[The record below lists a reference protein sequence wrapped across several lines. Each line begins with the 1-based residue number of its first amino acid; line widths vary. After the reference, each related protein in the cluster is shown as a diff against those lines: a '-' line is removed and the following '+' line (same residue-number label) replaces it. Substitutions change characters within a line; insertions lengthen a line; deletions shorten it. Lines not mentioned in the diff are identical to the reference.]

1 MTTYFPDQ
9 GCYRCI
15 HPNPPNPS
23 TVTNCSEGGVIGAV
37 CGVIGS
43 IQATETL
50 KILANNNPEERN
62 YSLKGKMILYDGLRG
77 DMRTIRL
84 RGKQTGCKLCGT
96 KEITKLIGKAF
107 LRDSDKHQYN
117 WYRNGSNMD
126 QDSVPCK
133 VCTLLRIH
141 LAKGR
146 RDSMFPTFRMG
157 PAASGRRLCEI
168 DRVLFRVTKSRVLY
182 RYHTVW
188 LPDSYGVQKT
198 WNLS

>member
-1 MTTYFPDQ
+1 MLSFTHSLGLWSCAKVRTLQAFISMRRQLSNNFRWDGQVTVYFPDQ

-23 TVTNCSEGGVIGAV
+23 AVTNCSEGGVIGAV

-50 KILANNNPEERN
+50 KILANTSPEDRN

-96 KEITKLIGKAF
+96 REITKLIGKALLCHIHHSTRIKCHLKTSSS
-107 LRDSDKHQYN
+107 LR
-117 WYRNGSNMD
+117 
-126 QDSVPCK
+126 
-133 VCTLLRIH
+133 L
-141 LAKGR
+141 
-146 RDSMFPTFRMG
+146 
-157 PAASGRRLCEI
+157 
-168 DRVLFRVTKSRVLY
+168 
-182 RYHTVW
+182 
-188 LPDSYGVQKT
+188 
-198 WNLS
+198 

>member
-96 KEITKLIGKAF
+96 KEITKLIGRAF
-107 LRDSDKHQYN
+107 LRDSDLHQYN
-117 WYRNGSNMD
+117 CYRNGSNLD
-126 QDSVPCK
+126 QGSVPCK
-133 VCTLLRIH
+133 VCTWLRIH
-141 LAKGR
+141 FAIGR
-146 RDSMFPTFRMG
+146 RDSIFRHFVWARQ
-157 PAASGRRLCEI
+157 PADADCVKSIECYSELLNHVYSIDITQSGCRTY
-168 DRVLFRVTKSRVLY
+168 TKCRKHGIS
-182 RYHTVW
+182 
-188 LPDSYGVQKT
+188 
-198 WNLS
+198 

>member
-43 IQATETL
+43 IQATEAL
-50 KILANNNPEERN
+50 KILANKNSEERN

-96 KEITKLIGKAF
+96 KEITKLIGKAL
-107 LRDSDKHQYN
+107 LRDYSELSANH
-117 WYRNGSNMD
+117 
-126 QDSVPCK
+126 CK
-133 VCTLLRIH
+133 NV
-141 LAKGR
+141 
-146 RDSMFPTFRMG
+146 
-157 PAASGRRLCEI
+157 
-168 DRVLFRVTKSRVLY
+168 
-182 RYHTVW
+182 
-188 LPDSYGVQKT
+188 
-198 WNLS
+198 